1 MDNKGKIK
9 VNLSTVIFM
18 FIIFILI
25 VVIFGMWYY
34 YNVIKDNNLDNN
46 KSDSVEASNIAKN
59 EDSSFNNIASENSNE
74 NNSHEDLLNIKL
86 GSYVV
91 KPDKNILGDIS
102 DISGE
107 ENIKFSENNKF
118 SAYIGFGN
126 GFSGTYNISEQN
138 IINCNITTF
147 VGEYGPDQKVTGSL
161 TFKIND
167 ASTIEVVD
175 ASESIKIQI
184 SNLTDN
190 GWTLSDEYKDLSLIP
205 FVKGIKF
212 IISD

>member
-1 MDNKGKIK
+1 MDNNGKIR

-18 FIIFILI
+18 FIIFVLI

-34 YNVIKDNNLDNN
+34 YNVIKDYNLDNN

-59 EDSSFNNIASENSNE
+59 EDSSLNNIASENNA
-74 NNSHEDLLNIKL
+74 HESLVNIKL

-107 ENIKFSENNKF
+107 ENITFSEDNKF

-126 GFSGTYNISEQN
+126 TVAGNYTITDEN
-138 IINCNITTF
+138 IINCTIDTF
-147 VGEYGPDQKVTGSL
+147 VGEYSPEQKTSGNITLKIIDDSTVEVIDVSESVDIRMSELTNDSWSL
-161 TFKIND
+161 TDEHKDIGLRPFEKG
-167 ASTIEVVD
+167 VKFVF
-175 ASESIKIQI
+175 
-184 SNLTDN
+184 
-190 GWTLSDEYKDLSLIP
+190 SD
-205 FVKGIKF
+205 
-212 IISD
+212 